1 MAILVNHGTEAVEMP
16 NFPWHEVACKCGCGS
31 RIVAPGFLQAVQG
44 LRNFLGFAL
53 PVNSFV
59 RCSSHNSSVGGN
71 PRSLHHDIN
80 PHWCYK
86 GTSQPVQCCAADFGF
101 PEGHPQRELLVE
113 AMRKL
118 GWSIGFN
125 KRFIHGD
132 LRTEYVGLPRLEFD
146 Y

>member
-1 MAILVNHGTEAVEMP
+1 MAVVKNYGLIQEAMP
-16 NFPWHEVACKCGCGS
+16 NFPWHEVECKCGCGS
-31 RIVAPGFLQAVQG
+31 RLTAPGFLQAVQG
-44 LRNFLGFAL
+44 VRDACGFAL

-59 RCSSHNSSVGGN
+59 RCASHNIRVGGS

-80 PHWCYK
+80 PHWK
-86 GTSQPVQCCAADFGF
+86 GLGTGKAVNCCAVDYGL
-101 PEGHPQRELLVE
+101 PEGHPNRETLVE
-113 AMRKL
+113 VLRAR

-132 LRTEYVGLPRLEFD
+132 LRTVYVGLPRLEFD